1 MMAEPRWHI
10 TILSTLTG
18 DEVDLEVS
26 PTTRLE
32 DVFKTIANVLKLNLD
47 DVGMGYRLVH
57 PGGAKEYGVMHFNKT
72 LAELGIRDGDRLQLI
87 VRPEG
92 GRCSL

>member
-1 MMAEPRWHI
+1 MEPKWHI

-18 DEVDLEVS
+18 DELELEVS
-26 PTTRLE
+26 PATRLE
-32 DVFKTIANVLKLNLD
+32 EVFKTVANVLKLNLE

-57 PGGAKEYGVMHFNKT
+57 PGGAKEYGVAHFNKT

-92 GRCSL
+92 GACSP

>member
-1 MMAEPRWHI
+1 MAEPRWHI

>member
-1 MMAEPRWHI
+1 MSEPRWHI

-57 PGGAKEYGVMHFNKT
+57 PGGAKEYGVAHFSRT

-92 GRCSL
+92 G